1 MSNCAWSE
9 TYPLGRCRYLRF
21 EGSDHRPLLTY
32 FNADKT
38 KRRGLFRFNRAL
50 TEQEEVTEVVEKAWN
65 SSPLDSVIGKLNNC
79 RRNIIQWAKEKQIQ
93 SNKGIK
99 QNQDALE
106 IALSSPNPDTQRI
119 EKLNTELRQAY
130 LAEEQF
136 WQKRSR
142 IQWLKK
148 GDRNTGFFHAATRTR
163 RTINSISVIEDVQGG
178 AVYEE
183 EQIARVISDYFT
195 QIFTSNGNESFSQ
208 IQGLLAKKVTPEMN
222 ERLISIPSDSE
233 IREAVISINGSKA
246 PGPDGFSATF
256 YQSYWHIVG
265 ADVIS
270 DVRDFFTSSHLHPRQ
285 NETHIRLI
293 PKVTGPRTVA
303 DYRLIALCNTHYKII
318 AKILTRRLKPLLPHL
333 ISNTQSTFVAGRSIS
348 DNVLIT
354 HETLHFLR
362 TSEAKKRCSMAVKT
376 DMSKAYD
383 RIEWRF
389 VREVLTQL
397 GFDPTWIS
405 WIMSCIESVS
415 YSFLINGAPQGAVKP
430 SRGLRQGDPLSP
442 HIFIL
447 CTEVLSALCEK
458 GQADGSLP
466 GVRVSRNSPPVNH
479 LLFADDTMFFCRSK
493 PSCVSWLLT
502 VLKTYEAVSGQMINP
517 RKSAITFSAKTP
529 AAVKARV
536 KESLSISTEGG
547 R

>member
-136 WQKRSR
+136 WQQRSR

-208 IQGLLAKKVTPEMN
+208 IQGLLAKKLLIKGLSWAHLPELFGIMFDIYHYVS
-222 ERLISIPSDSE
+222 LFD
-233 IREAVISINGSKA
+233 VISIS
-246 PGPDGFSATF
+246 F
-256 YQSYWHIVG
+256 
-265 ADVIS
+265 IS
-270 DVRDFFTSSHLHPRQ
+270 RNF
-285 NETHIRLI
+285 N
-293 PKVTGPRTVA
+293 
-303 DYRLIALCNTHYKII
+303 
-318 AKILTRRLKPLLPHL
+318 
-333 ISNTQSTFVAGRSIS
+333 
-348 DNVLIT
+348 
-354 HETLHFLR
+354 
-362 TSEAKKRCSMAVKT
+362 SEADLVAK
-376 DMSKAYD
+376 
-383 RIEWRF
+383 
-389 VREVLTQL
+389 
-397 GFDPTWIS
+397 
-405 WIMSCIESVS
+405 
-415 YSFLINGAPQGAVKP
+415 
-430 SRGLRQGDPLSP
+430 
-442 HIFIL
+442 
-447 CTEVLSALCEK
+447 SAL
-458 GQADGSLP
+458 AGS
-466 GVRVSRNSPPVNH
+466 VMSSVMNSA
-479 LLFADDTMFFCRSK
+479 LG
-493 PSCVSWLLT
+493 
-502 VLKTYEAVSGQMINP
+502 E
-517 RKSAITFSAKTP
+517 
-529 AAVKARV
+529 
-536 KESLSISTEGG
+536 
-547 R
+547 